1 MLSRLGASGHVA
13 RGHMGRMRSP
23 SSRWSLAV
31 LGLPWPGDTPCS
43 TSNVP
48 FPAAWAGSMGSGQP
62 SSCDHISVL
71 AVITSAQALFLSE
84 TLNTRWT

>member
-48 FPAAWAGSMGSGQP
+48 FPAAWGLVWQAPWVRAS
-62 SSCDHISVL
+62 L
-71 AVITSAQALFLSE
+71 AAVTTSLS
-84 TLNTRWT
+84 LP